1 MNICVLKR
9 ILHKKRQF
17 SSNYKNPQFHYMVPA
32 DDHLQEAGPQFD
44 KGYEKCIIVRKV
56 IVMLIV
62 MTLLDKLIMTFIII
76 TLF

>member
-1 MNICVLKR
+1 
-9 ILHKKRQF
+9 
-17 SSNYKNPQFHYMVPA
+17 MVPA

-44 KGYEKCIIVRKV
+44 KCYEKCIIVRKV

-76 TLF
+76 TLPKGAIMLHFETHYNEIKWF